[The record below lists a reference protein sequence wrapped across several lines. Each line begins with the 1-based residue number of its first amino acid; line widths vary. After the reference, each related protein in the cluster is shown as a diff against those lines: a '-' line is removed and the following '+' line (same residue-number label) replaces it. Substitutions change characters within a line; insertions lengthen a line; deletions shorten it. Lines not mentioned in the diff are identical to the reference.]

1 MPYVIYFICINLI
14 SVAVCITDKRKAI
27 KGSRRVSEKTLF
39 ALCFLG
45 GSVGMYLTMKAIRHK
60 TLHKRFMIGI
70 PLIIFFQIAIVIISF
85 IPNIGIW

>member
-1 MPYVIYFICINLI
+1 MPYLIYFICINLI

-27 KGSRRVSEKTLF
+27 KGSRRVSEKPLF

-45 GSVGMYLTMKAIRHK
+45 GSVGMYITMKAIRHK

-70 PLIIFFQIAIVIISF
+70 PLIILLQTAIAIMIKF
-85 IPNIGIW
+85 L

>member
-1 MPYVIYFICINLI
+1 MPYLIYFISINLI

-27 KGSRRVSEKTLF
+27 KGSRRVSEETLF

-45 GSVGMYLTMKAIRHK
+45 GSIGMYITMKVIRHK

-70 PLIIFFQIAIVIISF
+70 PLIILLQTAIAIMIKF
-85 IPNIGIW
+85 L

>member
-1 MPYVIYFICINLI
+1 MPYLIYFICINLI

-45 GSVGMYLTMKAIRHK
+45 GSVGMYLTMKAVRHK
-60 TLHKRFMIGI
+60 TLHKRIMIGI
-70 PLIIFFQIAIVIISF
+70 PLIILLQTAIAIMIKF
-85 IPNIGIW
+85 L